1 MEDRFVRN
9 LGALTEEECA
19 LLGKKRVLLAG
30 CGGLGGYLLEYLLR
44 LGVGRV
50 LAADGE
56 RFEPTNLNRQLL
68 CTEASLGKS
77 KAEAA
82 AERAA
87 ALGLPGRVIPI
98 PERLDGTNLPGLLTG
113 CDAALDALDSVAARR
128 VLKAACDAAGIP
140 YIHGAVHGWQAQA
153 ALSLPGDGLLEKLY
167 PAEELP
173 GDKSVLPFAP
183 ALGAALEAA
192 LCARFLCGRPVEAGQ
207 LYGLDLLDMNWFE
220 LGL

>member
-1 MEDRFVRN
+1 MVRIIVTKEVSSMEDRFLRN
-9 LGALTEEECA
+9 LGALTEAECA
-19 LLGKKRVLLAG
+19 LLGKKSVLLAG

-68 CTEASLGKS
+68 CTEASLGRF

-98 PERLDGTNLPGLLTG
+98 PERLDGENLPGLLRG
-113 CDAALDALDSVAARR
+113 CD
-128 VLKAACDAAGIP
+128 P
-140 YIHGAVHGWQAQA
+140 W
-153 ALSLPGDGLLEKLY
+153 
-167 PAEELP
+167 PA
-173 GDKSVLPFAP
+173 SSWAS
-183 ALGAALEAA
+183 
-192 LCARFLCGRPVEAGQ
+192 CRPTVSGMSRPN
-207 LYGLDLLDMNWFE
+207 G
-220 LGL
+220 